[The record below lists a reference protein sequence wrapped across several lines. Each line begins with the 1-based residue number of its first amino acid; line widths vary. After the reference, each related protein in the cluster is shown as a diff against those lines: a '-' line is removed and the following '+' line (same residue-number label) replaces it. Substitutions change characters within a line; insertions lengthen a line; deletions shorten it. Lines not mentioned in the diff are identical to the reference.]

1 MSSHLCRPVSRAFFA
16 LSAGEYPI
24 IDHVNEEDVII
35 LNKNTGRKKV
45 IDVKYTIYPHISFIK
60 QQRRSIAILKA
71 KKNIK
76 EESLQLGVTPK
87 QLTS

>member
-1 MSSHLCRPVSRAFFA
+1 M
-16 LSAGEYPI
+16 E
-24 IDHVNEEDVII
+24 
-35 LNKNTGRKKV
+35 NKNTGRKRV
-45 IDVKYTIYPHISFIK
+45 IDVKYTIYPHINFIK